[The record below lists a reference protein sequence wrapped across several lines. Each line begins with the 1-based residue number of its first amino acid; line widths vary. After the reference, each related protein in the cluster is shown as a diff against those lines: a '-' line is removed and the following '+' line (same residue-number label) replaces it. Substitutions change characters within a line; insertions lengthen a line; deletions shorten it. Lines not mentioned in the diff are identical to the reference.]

1 MKAHALKRDLS
12 DIKNSMSEINN
23 LATIGRTTTPTIG
36 DMKMSNNSA
45 MSQLQQRFV
54 KFFFKF
60 TFKNYSYK
68 ISLPFRIRSSLE
80 NLVDGNENEP
90 LVTFPEN
97 DSADEDLHLELT
109 PTMST
114 DHLTNGQ
121 LQTTGTTSSKV
132 EYEQK
137 RSMTASKTQVI
148 TDGFSSEQATSN
160 SAEMKRYQAGD
171 VEYKEAMQQAAIRNR
186 IEIDGVSAE
195 QNSAVKK
202 VINFR
207 NYGVTG
213 LKFEFL

>member
-1 MKAHALKRDLS
+1 M
-12 DIKNSMSEINN
+12 
-23 LATIGRTTTPTIG
+23 
-36 DMKMSNNSA
+36 
-45 MSQLQQRFV
+45 
-54 KFFFKF
+54 
-60 TFKNYSYK
+60 
-68 ISLPFRIRSSLE
+68 
-80 NLVDGNENEP
+80 VDGNENEP

-114 DHLTNGQ
+114 EHLTNGQ
-121 LQTTGTTSSKV
+121 LQALQASGTTSSKV

-171 VEYKEAMQQAAIRNR
+171 VEYKEAMQQAAMRNR
-186 IEIDGVSAE
+186 IEIDGVTAE

-202 VINFR
+202 VIGF
-207 NYGVTG
+207 
-213 LKFEFL
+213 FSF